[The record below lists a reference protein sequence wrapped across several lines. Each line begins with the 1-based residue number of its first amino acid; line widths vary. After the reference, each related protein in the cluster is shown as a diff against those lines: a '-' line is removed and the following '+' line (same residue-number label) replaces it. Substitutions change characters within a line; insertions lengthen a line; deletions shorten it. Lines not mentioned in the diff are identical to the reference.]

1 MCVCVCCVIFSPIHG
16 SAPPHVFTILFSL
29 IVVKELSAQCVG
41 ADELRQQRA
50 KIQEL
55 ANNTS
60 AQLKRNVY
68 QNYMQFI
75 ETAKE
80 ISHLESEMYQL
91 SQLLSEQR
99 ALLSTLGSTRTA
111 GVVFEDLSESQQEN
125 SNDTMSKEEEQK
137 QKLIQL
143 VENVEGALVGHYNRN
158 TCPDV
163 NKSNLYLVSCA
174 EFGRDSRTRVSAR
187 RFPARVR
194 PARRNTAQEDPCVL
208 IQRCPD
214 GRVLAGKRWQTWS
227 T

>member
-1 MCVCVCCVIFSPIHG
+1 MINKLYVISFNL
-16 SAPPHVFTILFSL
+16 ILLHSCLL

-125 SNDTMSKEEEQK
+125 SANSVSKEEEQK

-143 VENVEGALVGHYNRN
+143 IENVEGAMVSYSKVQDLKKIKSYDKEKRK
-158 TCPDV
+158 
-163 NKSNLYLVSCA
+163 NK
-174 EFGRDSRTRVSAR
+174 F
-187 RFPARVR
+187 
-194 PARRNTAQEDPCVL
+194 
-208 IQRCPD
+208 I
-214 GRVLAGKRWQTWS
+214 
-227 T
+227 

>member
-1 MCVCVCCVIFSPIHG
+1 M
-16 SAPPHVFTILFSL
+16 
-29 IVVKELSAQCVG
+29 KELSAQCVG
-41 ADELRQQRA
+41 ADDLRQQRA

-125 SNDTMSKEEEQK
+125 SANSMSKEEEQK
-137 QKLIQL
+137 QKLIEL
-143 VENVEGALVGHYNRN
+143 IANVEGALV
-158 TCPDV
+158 
-163 NKSNLYLVSCA
+163 S
-174 EFGRDSRTRVSAR
+174 SAAFDNCHQLR
-187 RFPARVR
+187 YV
-194 PARRNTAQEDPCVL
+194 
-208 IQRCPD
+208 
-214 GRVLAGKRWQTWS
+214 
-227 T
+227 

>member
-1 MCVCVCCVIFSPIHG
+1 M
-16 SAPPHVFTILFSL
+16 
-29 IVVKELSAQCVG
+29 KELSAQCVG
-41 ADELRQQRA
+41 ADELRHQRA

-99 ALLSTLGSTRTA
+99 TLLSTLCSTRTT
-111 GVVFEDLSESQQEN
+111 GVVFEDLPESQQEN
-125 SNDTMSKEEEQK
+125 SADSMSKEEEQK

-143 VENVEGALVGHYNRN
+143 IENVEGALV
-158 TCPDV
+158 
-163 NKSNLYLVSCA
+163 S
-174 EFGRDSRTRVSAR
+174 
-187 RFPARVR
+187 
-194 PARRNTAQEDPCVL
+194 
-208 IQRCPD
+208 I
-214 GRVLAGKRWQTWS
+214 
-227 T
+227 